1 MLLEMPCCNR
11 VGFIAGGNLLQDA
24 KFDDTCFL
32 IEKRGFGVTNLT
44 IPEPASKGG
53 VLPRL
58 DTAEREPP
66 TRATLRETE
75 ALSEF
80 PAVLVR

>member
-24 KFDDTCFL
+24 KFDDTCSL

-44 IPEPASKGG
+44 IPKQVGTGA
-53 VLPRL
+53 VLPRAPTC
-58 DTAEREPP
+58 DERIVHKVHRGPVREQVTGDPP
-66 TRATLRETE
+66 
-75 ALSEF
+75 
-80 PAVLVR
+80 